1 MTTDRSS
8 QNESENIDKEKPEH
22 QARVIPLFPDADS
35 QPSSLPS
42 EKTRTKNSNNSLEM
56 IAPLFLTGTAKIL
69 LFVLTLTFLANILPK
84 IITNG
89 FTSFNT
95 GATALI
101 AALILAV
108 LAFRARQ
115 KPEAAQRIVLGTSHA
130 IFPKNPHNKSFYSIP
145 YEEIRAVM
153 RLDGQEDESILID
166 TRKRLYSFTSSQFTS
181 PHAPTLLWASLLS
194 KIRTLED
201 GEARLHHFNELAQSA
216 YLASHNRTIVTRW
229 MFVAI
234 CVAFIIQIATGS
246 ILNPF
251 HMLDLGANNPI
262 LVANG
267 QWFRLISANFLHAG
281 WPHILI
287 NGMSLLFLGS
297 LVERLIGSRK
307 TLLVYLV
314 SAIAGTAASAIY
326 GIGVLSVGAS
336 TALFGLL
343 GAFAIIHLKYRT
355 HLPPPYRQTRRWWFV
370 ILSLNALL
378 PLLIPQI
385 DVAAHAGGFFAGAAI
400 TVLLLL
406 GASDFEPNRAPS
418 RALRAACIV
427 AVAICTAAFIQTA
440 AYSISNHPADDTIL
454 TDDYIARA
462 KIDGPQVLQALAK
475 TTAFDPNA
483 TPHRLELALRA
494 AKEAQKINPDDTELL
509 RNIIYLQARI
519 VNRSGL

>member
-8 QNESENIDKEKPEH
+8 KNAAKNDKQDR
-22 QARVIPLFPDADS
+22 QARVIPLFPEADS
-35 QPSSLPS
+35 HPSSLPA
-42 EKTRTKNSNNSLEM
+42 EKSGNTSTNNSLQM
-56 IAPLFLTGTAKIL
+56 MSPVFFTGTAKIV

-84 IITNG
+84 IIANG
-89 FTSFNT
+89 FTAFST

-108 LAFRARQ
+108 LGFRARQ
-115 KPEAAQRIVLGTSHA
+115 KPDAPQRIVLGTSHA
-130 IFPKNPHNKSFYSIP
+130 IFPKSPHNKSFHSVP

-153 RLDGQEDESILID
+153 RLEGTDDESILID
-166 TRKRLYSFTSSQFTS
+166 TRKRLYAFSTSQFTS

-201 GEARLHHFNELAQSA
+201 GETRLRHFNELAQSA
-216 YLASHNRTIVTRW
+216 YLVSHNRTIVTRW

-234 CVAFIIQIATGS
+234 CVVFMIQIATGS
-246 ILNPF
+246 LFNPF

-287 NGMSLLFLGS
+287 NGISLLFLGT
-297 LVERLIGSRK
+297 LVERLIGSHK
-307 TLLVYLV
+307 TLIVYLV
-314 SAIAGTAASAIY
+314 SAIAGAAASAIY

-343 GAFAIIHLKYRT
+343 GAFAVIHLKYRT

-385 DVAAHAGGFFAGAAI
+385 DIAAHAGGFFAGAAI
-400 TVLLLL
+400 TALLLI

-418 RALRAACIV
+418 RGLRVACII
-427 AVAICTAAFIQTA
+427 ALTMCTAAFIQTA
-440 AYSISNHPADDTIL
+440 AYSMSAHPNDDSIL
-454 TDDYIARA
+454 TNDYIARSA
-462 KIDGPQVLQALAK
+462 LDGPEALQTLAK

-483 TPHRLELALRA
+483 TPHRLQLALRA
-494 AKEAQKINPDDTELL
+494 AKEAQKLKPDDAELL
-509 RNIIYLQARI
+509 RNTIYLQARI
-519 VNRSGL
+519 AHRPGL